1 MSLLDERTKFLKAV
15 AEFIKHDPEA
25 AAYVSQFVQAGLHN
39 ALTENAC
46 RAADMESALM
56 MVINKKS
63 IPSFV
68 EEKLLKWKDKT
79 SLNWD
84 WILEKNKNP
93 ELPQVVDPDN
103 ANVKYGLK
111 V

>member
-1 MSLLDERTKFLKAV
+1 MNLLQERTKFLKSI

-25 AAYVSQFVQAGLHN
+25 SAYVSEFVQAGLHA
-39 ALTENAC
+39 ALTENAM

-56 MVINKKS
+56 MVVNKKS
-63 IPSFV
+63 LPSFV

-93 ELPQVVDPDN
+93 EPP
-103 ANVKYGLK
+103 K
-111 V
+111 VINP